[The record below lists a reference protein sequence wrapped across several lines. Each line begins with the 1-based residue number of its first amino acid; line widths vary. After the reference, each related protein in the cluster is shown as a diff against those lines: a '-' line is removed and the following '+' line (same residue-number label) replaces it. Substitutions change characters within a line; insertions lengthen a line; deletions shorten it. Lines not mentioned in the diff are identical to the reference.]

1 MEIND
6 TLNILNLTQAEI
18 TALGS
23 VDAGTIVY
31 NSTTNALETYNGT
44 LWIPSGG
51 GGGKE
56 GYVVPTKIW
65 PFF

>member
-31 NSTTNALETYNGT
+31 NSTTNALETCT
-44 LWIPSGG
+44 CRRGG
-51 GGGKE
+51 ILFSCRELGK
-56 GYVVPTKIW
+56 ISR
-65 PFF
+65 